1 MNYALGA
8 GLPTPSKT
16 LTEGLPRFWEPFG
29 RASGSVG
36 KPATAVFGTGQS
48 PKTKPK
54 KKWKNVKKSRG

>member
-16 LTEGLPRFWEPFG
+16 LTEGLPRLWEAFG

-36 KPATAVFGTGQS
+36 RQATAVFGTGQS
-48 PKTKPK
+48 SKTKPK
-54 KKWKNVKKSRG
+54 KKWQNAKKSHG